1 MDEHGK
7 ESGNLILT
15 VEASHFR
22 QDLDEKN
29 RKLPDPKR
37 TKAGSKGTVTLWQT
51 YKKLWKITIFEFGKS
66 TISMGHFQ

>member
-37 TKAGSKGTVTLWQT
+37 TKAKRDSYPLVNIQKAMENHHL
-51 YKKLWKITIFEFGKS
+51 
-66 TISMGHFQ
+66 

>member
-37 TKAGSKGTVTLWQT
+37 TKAGSKVTVTLW
-51 YKKLWKITIFEFGKS
+51 
-66 TISMGHFQ
+66 